1 MMRHIKS
8 TLGDYFFKARHALN
22 TARKNDRVYP
32 LIAEYNMTYQKI
44 DSGLALLEKLMAADK
59 HKTELHGKQLEAR
72 VALQHLLAE
81 VRPVYMSHVKLMET
95 KYRKNPE
102 RLERLML
109 MVPRERS
116 MNGWLRQA
124 DTFYSNLIHDAEMMD
139 RLEENTITLDKLTAS
154 HAKIKKVEQAYNNHG
169 EAKGVSQD
177 ALEARN
183 VLLEEFDLWF
193 NEFLRI
199 CKIALRKHPQLLEV
213 LGITVLSKGYV
224 REKPE
229 VLL

>member
-1 MMRHIKS
+1 MRHIKNS
-8 TLGDYFFKARHALN
+8 LADYFFKARHALN

-44 DSGLALLEKLMAADK
+44 DFGLALLEKLMDADK
-59 HKTELHGKQLEAR
+59 HKTELHGKQLEAH
-72 VALQHLLAE
+72 VILKNLLTE

-109 MVPRERS
+109 LVPRERS

-124 DTFYSNLIHDAEMMD
+124 DTFYSNLIQDAEMMD

-154 HAKIKKVEQAYNNHG
+154 HTKIKEVEWAYNNHS

-193 NEFLRI
+193 NEFLRV

-229 VLL
+229 ALL